1 MKKREYLQLSNILP
15 MAQTHNINGHPY
27 IRVDVVLAMLA
38 NFVEEFDLVEKKD
51 ETTSDSS

>member
-1 MKKREYLQLSNILP
+1 
-15 MAQTHNINGHPY
+15 MAQTHNINGHAY

-51 ETTSDSS
+51 EKNETTSDPS